1 MGSRV
6 IEDLFLAL
14 RIIIDIVPKDLR
26 VIDYEVQESGI
37 SKNRP
42 VGFRELFFIPEVCE
56 KVLVCFRQNK
66 DILPTAVVRGKL
78 CGWTE

>member
-6 IEDLFLAL
+6 IEDLFLTL
-14 RIIIDIVPKDLR
+14 IIIIDIVPKDLR
-26 VIDYEVQESGI
+26 VIDYEVQESSV

-42 VGFRELFFIPEVCE
+42 VGFCEFFFIPEVCE

-78 CGWTE
+78 CRWTE